1 MTWMLGQKKLGWLVG
16 AVVLALAPSARA
28 ALTLSFSEADAGGG
42 TATATDIVG
51 SGLTATSAPGIYDF
65 SFVGNEYFLSGT
77 LSTETGAIGPATA
90 LPGFSLTTTAS
101 GGYFYSFGGGTLTI
115 TLSDTG
121 LSLPSGGSP
130 VIGTIA
136 GGNGGAINAIS
147 AAFSTST
154 DNGGSYGPVDGG
166 LAFSPVG
173 GSFAGSVTGSGAG
186 LDALQATVTLA
197 TGTGISENALS
208 FSETNPVPEPASL
221 GLLGAGLAGLAFAR
235 RRRANPG
242 GSSEN

>member
-1 MTWMLGQKKLGWLVG
+1 MALTQRTKLGWLVG
-16 AVVLALAPSARA
+16 AVVLALAPPARA
-28 ALTLSFSEADAGGG
+28 ALTLSFSETDTGGG

-51 SGLTATSAPGIYDF
+51 SGLSATASPGVYDF
-65 SFVGNEYFLSGT
+65 SFYGNAFFLSGT

-90 LPGFSLTTTAS
+90 LPGFSLTTNVAGGFFYTDAS
-101 GGYFYSFGGGTLTI
+101 GALTI

-136 GGNGGAINAIS
+136 GSNGGTLTAIS

-173 GSFAGSVTGSGAG
+173 NSFAGSVTGTGAN
-186 LDALQATVTLA
+186 LDALQASA
-197 TGTGISENALS
+197 TFTTGAGSADNALS
-208 FSETNPVPEPASL
+208 LSETNPVPEPASL
-221 GLLGAGLAGLAFAR
+221 GLLGVGLAGLGFAR

>member
-1 MTWMLGQKKLGWLVG
+1 MTWMLGQKKLGWLAG
-16 AVVLALAPSARA
+16 AMVLALAPPARA
-28 ALTLSFSEADAGGG
+28 ALTLSFSEADADGG

-51 SGLTATSAPGIYDF
+51 SGLTATSAPGVYDF
-65 SFVGNEYFLSGT
+65 SFVGSNYFLSGT
-77 LSTETGAIGPATA
+77 LATETGAIGPQTA

-101 GGYFYSFGGGTLTI
+101 GGYFYSFGAGTLTI

-121 LSLPSGGSP
+121 LSLPSGDSP

-136 GGNGGAINAIS
+136 GSNGGTLTAIS

-173 GSFAGSVTGSGAG
+173 GSFAGSVTGTGAN
-186 LDALQATVTLA
+186 LDALQASVTLT
-197 TGTGISENALS
+197 TGAGSVDNALS
-208 FSETNPVPEPASL
+208 LSETNPVPEPASL
-221 GLLGAGLAGLAFAR
+221 GLLGAGLAGLFLTR
-235 RRRANPG
+235 RRRGNPG